1 VSWEDL
7 EALAA
12 PDVRAVEQKRDDTDR
27 LHLRVLGT
35 EDGKE
40 LMAWL
45 RQQYV
50 EPAVATPGHDASFAY
65 YREGQRSVIQAI
77 EARIRRALH
86 E

>member
-1 VSWEDL
+1 VSWEEL
-7 EALAA
+7 ETMAA
-12 PDVRAVEQKRDDTDR
+12 ADVRPADHKRDDTDR
-27 LHLRVLGT
+27 LHLRVLGS

-50 EPAVATPGHDASFAY
+50 EPAVAPPGTEASFAY
-65 YREGQRSVIQAI
+65 YREGQRSVIQSL
-77 EARIRRALH
+77 EARIRRALN